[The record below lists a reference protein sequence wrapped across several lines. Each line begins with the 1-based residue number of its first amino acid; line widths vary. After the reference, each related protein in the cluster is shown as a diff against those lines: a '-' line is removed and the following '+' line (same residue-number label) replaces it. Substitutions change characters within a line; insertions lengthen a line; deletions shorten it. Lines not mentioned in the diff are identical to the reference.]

1 MARATSV
8 FDKQAANYRG
18 PREKLIPQLDRFY
31 GMVPEAVGLA
41 GSPARILDLGAGT
54 GMLSAVV
61 AESFPDARFTLF
73 DYSPRMLEQAGEI
86 LGDRAEVKVGDMY
99 EGIPA
104 GPWDAVISALAIHR
118 IEAPELLERDEA
130 VETNL
135 LEEAVGGFAYVRREV
150 VLRVLAI
157 AQCLLNVSHGM
168 TGTVFFLFVVD
179 SLGFETGP
187 LGMIFAFGGVASLGG
202 ALIAGRFY
210 DTSNHLRRLAM
221 LLLVCMRPREGIA
234 GWPLCHRYGRK
245 SAENQP
251 YKVHDP
257 WQKGAATRSS
267 GRCRSR
273 PT

>member
-104 GPWDAVISALAIHR
+104 GPWDAVISALAIHHMTDEGKR
-118 IEAPELLERDEA
+118 SVYEA
-130 VETNL
+130 VFDELESGGIFVNAEHILGETQELQEHYAEWHRLQAFEKGLTEAEWTDTVERMSHDHLTPLSTQLGWLGEIGFTDVDCL
-135 LEEAVGGFAYVRREV
+135 LKDHGFAV
-150 VLRVLAI
+150 
-157 AQCLLNVSHGM
+157 
-168 TGTVFFLFVVD
+168 
-179 SLGFETGP
+179 
-187 LGMIFAFGGVASLGG
+187 IF
-202 ALIAGRFY
+202 
-210 DTSNHLRRLAM
+210 
-221 LLLVCMRPREGIA
+221 
-234 GWPLCHRYGRK
+234 GRK
-245 SAENQP
+245 P
-251 YKVHDP
+251 
-257 WQKGAATRSS
+257 
-267 GRCRSR
+267 
-273 PT
+273 

>member
-1 MARATSV
+1 VARATSV

-104 GPWDAVISALAIHR
+104 GPWDAVISALAIHHMTDEGKR
-118 IEAPELLERDEA
+118 SVYEA
-130 VETNL
+130 VFDELESGGIFVNAEHILGETQELQEHYAEWHRLQAFEKGLTEAEWTDTVERMSHDHLTPLSTQLGWLGEIGFTDVDCL
-135 LEEAVGGFAYVRREV
+135 LKDHGFAV
-150 VLRVLAI
+150 
-157 AQCLLNVSHGM
+157 
-168 TGTVFFLFVVD
+168 
-179 SLGFETGP
+179 
-187 LGMIFAFGGVASLGG
+187 IF
-202 ALIAGRFY
+202 
-210 DTSNHLRRLAM
+210 
-221 LLLVCMRPREGIA
+221 
-234 GWPLCHRYGRK
+234 GRK
-245 SAENQP
+245 P
-251 YKVHDP
+251 
-257 WQKGAATRSS
+257 
-267 GRCRSR
+267 
-273 PT
+273 